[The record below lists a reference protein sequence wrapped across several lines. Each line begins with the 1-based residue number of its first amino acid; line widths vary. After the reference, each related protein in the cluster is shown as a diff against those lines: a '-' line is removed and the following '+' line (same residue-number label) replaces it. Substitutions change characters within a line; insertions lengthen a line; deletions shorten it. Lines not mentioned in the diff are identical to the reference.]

1 MRFEI
6 QLRGWL
12 SHRFHLVEDIHVRV
26 SRDRVLS
33 PCSFCSRT
41 RLVARVFCFS
51 RSLCASCEVR
61 GSSGV
66 AHRSIG
72 SHMRLLELQ
81 RRRILPHLT
90 SLMYHRAIR
99 SHSLLQDN
107 RPEMA
112 GSDESRNSIFSLSL
126 FLDEVFLFFLRFF
139 LYDHED

>member
-6 QLRGWL
+6 QLRG
-12 SHRFHLVEDIHVRV
+12 SIHVRV

-51 RSLCASCEVR
+51 RSLCASCKVR

-126 FLDEVFLFFLRFF
+126 FLDQVFLFFLRFF
-139 LYDHED
+139 LYDPRRLIDKDHLI